1 MREIIEN
8 SIRENA
14 ITDAA
19 KAQDFQ
25 VLDLGFS
32 SKCWQLAAY
41 KLAHE
46 SYSNKEFR
54 VSVSIE
60 NNILKLTMIME
71 KPPHEGLEFERTL
84 NEQELSNL
92 PDKIKKILDDQG
104 YIHISGS
111 KPLNIRASNHPRGT
125 RNERMFLIV
134 GYGSCGLASY
144 YAPPNSGSNNELQ
157 SSLHGSNAGLGLQSA
172 TRGASNAA
180 ILNTVCWFESV
191 FNAANNFS
199 VKEKSRLKF
208 ASFAKSKKL
217 FAKAGRSK
225 PQGDL
230 IIYFGEDSCLAEGVN
245 GAGTETMKLQNSAS
259 LKELE
264 SYESDNETGYVKSTF
279 NYPLIYA
286 TMMSAA
292 KGFAPPDSLDYGI
305 DENNMPFVELNYPQ
319 YDYYDEGVRVKYT
332 IRSNAAVSAE
342 LPSNDLNIINMKRRS
357 HTPNV
362 VNVVRTPV
370 QSGSADTPTVETP
383 KPAHQL
389 NSEESKLVAQ
399 WYEAY
404 VSYNGIRG
412 LPVDSI
418 DPINHFNAF
427 MMLQIEQGNEIDKE
441 HFDLY
446 NSLK

>member
-14 ITDAA
+14 TTDAA

-46 SYSNKEFR
+46 IHSSKEFR
-54 VSVSIE
+54 ISVSIE

-71 KPPHEGLEFERTL
+71 KAPHEGLEFERTL
-84 NEQELSNL
+84 NEQELHDL

-104 YIHISGS
+104 YFHLSGS
-111 KPLNIRASNHPRGT
+111 KPISIRASNHPRAVT
-125 RNERMFLIV
+125 NERMFLIV

-144 YAPPNSGSNNELQ
+144 YAPPSGSSSQLQ
-157 SSLHGSNAGLGLQSA
+157 SSLHGSRSQIGLSVTHGGANA
-172 TRGASNAA
+172 T
-180 ILNTVCWFESV
+180 ILNTVCWFECV
-191 FNAANNFS
+191 FNATSNFS
-199 VKEKSRLKF
+199 VKEKSRLKITN
-208 ASFAKSKKL
+208 FAKSKKL
-217 FAKAGRSK
+217 FATAGRSK

-230 IIYFGEDSCLAEGVN
+230 IIYFGENSCLAEGVN
-245 GAGTETMKLQNSAS
+245 GAGAETMKLQNSAS

-264 SYESDNETGYVKSTF
+264 SYESENETGYVKSTF

-286 TMMSAA
+286 TMMSTA
-292 KGFAPPDSLDYGI
+292 KAFAPPDSLDYGV
-305 DENNMPFVELNYPQ
+305 DANDMPFVELNYPR

-332 IRSNAAVSAE
+332 IRSSPAVNAE
-342 LPSNDLNIINMKRRS
+342 LPSNDLNIINMKNRGY
-357 HTPNV
+357 TPNV
-362 VNVVRTPV
+362 VNVVRAPV
-370 QSGSADTPTVETP
+370 QSGSANTPTVETP

-389 NSEESKLVAQ
+389 NSEESTLVAQ

-404 VSYNGIRG
+404 VSYNGTRG
-412 LPVDSI
+412 LPVNSI

>member
-14 ITDAA
+14 TTDTA

-46 SYSNKEFR
+46 PYSNKEFR
-54 VSVSIE
+54 ISVSIE
-60 NNILKLTMIME
+60 NNILKLTMISD
-71 KPPHEGLEFERTL
+71 KAPHESLEFERTL
-84 NEQELSNL
+84 NEQELYNL

-111 KPLNIRASNHPRGT
+111 KPISIRASNYPRPV

-144 YAPPNSGSNNELQ
+144 YLPPNNGSNNGLQ
-157 SSLHGSNAGLGLQSA
+157 SSLHGSNAGIGITT
-172 TRGASNAA
+172 TRGAPNAA
-180 ILNTVCWFESV
+180 ILNTICWFQSV

-199 VKEKSRLKF
+199 VEEKSRLKF
-208 ASFAKSKKL
+208 ADFAKSKKL

-230 IIYFGEDSCLAEGVN
+230 IIYFGENSCLAEGVN
-245 GAGTETMKLQNSAS
+245 GAGAETMKLQNSAS

-264 SYESDNETGYVKSTF
+264 SYESENETGYVKSTF

-292 KGFAPPDSLDYGI
+292 KGFATPDSLDYGV
-305 DENNMPFVELNYPQ
+305 DANNMPFVEFNYPR
-319 YDYYDEGVRVKYT
+319 YDYYDQGVRVKYT
-332 IRSNAAVSAE
+332 IRSNPAVNAE
-342 LPSNDLNIINMKRRS
+342 LPSNDLSIINMKSRGY
-357 HTPNV
+357 TPNV
-362 VNVVRTPV
+362 VNVVQVPV
-370 QSGSADTPTVETP
+370 QSGSVSTPTVETP
-383 KPAHQL
+383 EPAHQL
-389 NSEESKLVAQ
+389 NLEESKLVAQ

-427 MMLQIEQGNEIDKE
+427 MMLQLEQGNEIDKE